1 MARETTIERLVF
13 LDTET
18 TGLDPKLGH
27 RIIEVAGVEAIDRR
41 LTGNN
46 FHRYINPEREIDA
59 GAVAVHGITT
69 EFLADK
75 AKFAEI
81 GGELVAYL
89 ENATLVIHNAAFD
102 IGFLEA
108 EFSRLRL
115 KPRFIE
121 ASELV
126 IDSLALARTKFPGKR
141 NSLDALCERLGVDNS
156 SRNLHGALLDAR
168 LLGEVYFALTREQ
181 SSIEIETESDALSNG
196 ALSGSGFAAA
206 SAADMVAIEVS
217 SDLLAVHRK
226 FVFGDKADN
235 PENASLV
242 W

>member
-1 MARETTIERLVF
+1 MAQSPERLIF

-27 RIIEVAGVEAIDRR
+27 RVIEVAGVEAINRR

-59 GAVAVHGITT
+59 GAAAVHGITA

-75 AKFAEI
+75 PKFGEIAKD
-81 GGELVAYL
+81 L
-89 ENATLVIHNAAFD
+89 ETFLANGTLVIHNAAFD
-102 IGFLEA
+102 VGFLESEFTKLRMKPYFIGAA
-108 EFSRLRL
+108 EF
-115 KPRFIE
+115 
-121 ASELV
+121 V
-126 IDSLALARTKFPGKR
+126 VDSLAVARAKFPGKR

-168 LLGEVYFALTREQ
+168 LLAEVYFALTREQ
-181 SSIEIETESDALSNG
+181 ASIAIDTDEPDDVTNARFPT
-196 ALSGSGFAAA
+196 GFAATA
-206 SAADMVAIEVS
+206 AADMVSVKVS
-217 SDLLAVHRK
+217 EDLLSAHRL
-226 FVFGDKADN
+226 FVLGDNAKL
-235 PENASLV
+235 PEFAARN

>member
-1 MARETTIERLVF
+1 MAQSPERLIF

-27 RIIEVAGVEAIDRR
+27 RVIEVAGVEAIDRR

-46 FHRYINPEREIDA
+46 FHRYINPERDIDA
-59 GAVAVHGITT
+59 GAAAVHGITS

-75 AKFAEI
+75 PKFAEI
-81 GGELVAYL
+81 ATDLAQYL
-89 ENATLVIHNAAFD
+89 ENATIVIHNAAFD
-102 IGFLEA
+102 VGFLES
-108 EFSRLRL
+108 EFTKSRME
-115 KPRFIE
+115 PQFIG

-126 IDSLALARTKFPGKR
+126 VDSLAVARAKFPGKR

-168 LLGEVYFALTREQ
+168 LLAEVYFALTREQ
-181 SSIEIETESDALSNG
+181 ASIAIEADEPEDAVN
-196 ALSGSGFAAA
+196 ARFPTGFAAA
-206 SAADMVAIEVS
+206 AAAEMVAIEVS
-217 SDLLAVHRK
+217 EDLLSAHRL
-226 FVFGDKADN
+226 FVLGDKAN
-235 PENASLV
+235 TPELAGQN